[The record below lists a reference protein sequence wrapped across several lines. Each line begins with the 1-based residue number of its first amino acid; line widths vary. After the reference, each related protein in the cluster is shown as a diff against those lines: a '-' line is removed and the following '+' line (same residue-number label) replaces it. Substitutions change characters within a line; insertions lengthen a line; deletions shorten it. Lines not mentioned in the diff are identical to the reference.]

1 MDTSHIA
8 ILALSLQW
16 LLSSV
21 LTLTPECTIMLDIE
35 REREDC
41 VRTVESENISAV
53 YGCTGMWDNI
63 TCWPSAKVGEV
74 VLRQCPAYFSI
85 FSDMHGN
92 VTRSCT
98 KQGWADMQPVSYAVA
113 CGYDVNTSA
122 MEETQF
128 FGTVKIG
135 YTVGHSLSLISLTV
149 AMLILCVF
157 RKLHCT
163 RNYIHMH
170 LFMSFILRAVAVFV
184 KDVVLFES
192 GESDHCFVGSIG
204 CKAAIVFFQY
214 CVMANF
220 FWLLVEG
227 LYLHTLLVVSFFS
240 ERKYFW
246 WYIVIGWGG
255 PSVFITAWSIT
266 RAYYNDIG
274 CWDIIEA
281 PYWWIIKAPIL
292 VSILANSILLIC
304 IIRILLQ
311 KLHSPDVG
319 RSESNQYLR
328 LAKSTLLLIP
338 LFGAHYIIF
347 AFVPDHFRVDVKL
360 IFELILG
367 SFQGFVVAI
376 LYCFLNGEVQA
387 EIKRKWKRWHMER
400 LIGTDTKYHHPSMG
414 SNGTNFTT
422 QISMLTKCSPKTRR
436 ASSLQAD
443 SSLV

>member
-1 MDTSHIA
+1 M
-8 ILALSLQW
+8 LC
-16 LLSSV
+16 SV
-21 LTLTPECTIMLDIE
+21 S
-35 REREDC
+35 
-41 VRTVESENISAV
+41 V
-53 YGCTGMWDNI
+53 GCRGMWDNI
-63 TCWPSAKVGEV
+63 TCWPSAQVGEM
-74 VLRQCPAYFSI
+74 VLRQCPTYFSF

-98 KQGWADMQPVSYAVA
+98 KQGWAGMHPVSYAVA

-135 YTVGHSLSLISLTV
+135 YTVGHSLSLMSLTV
-149 AMLILCVF
+149 AMTILCVF

-170 LFMSFILRAVAVFV
+170 LFMSFILRAIAVFV

-214 CVMANF
+214 CIMANF

-246 WYIVIGWGG
+246 WYIMIGWGG

-304 IIRILLQ
+304 IIRILVQ

-319 RSESNQYLR
+319 RSESNQYLTFHLHLTSSHSLYCEALIWKCLSTWIPIFCSSKEYNTITVYVK

-360 IFELILG
+360 IFELVLG
-367 SFQGFVVAI
+367 SFQGFVVAV

-387 EIKRKWKRWHMER
+387 EIKRKWRRWHLER
-400 LIGTDTKYHHPSMG
+400 LLGTDTKYHHPSMG

-422 QISMLTKCSPKTRR
+422 QISMLTKCSPKARR
-436 ASSLQAD
+436 ASSLQD